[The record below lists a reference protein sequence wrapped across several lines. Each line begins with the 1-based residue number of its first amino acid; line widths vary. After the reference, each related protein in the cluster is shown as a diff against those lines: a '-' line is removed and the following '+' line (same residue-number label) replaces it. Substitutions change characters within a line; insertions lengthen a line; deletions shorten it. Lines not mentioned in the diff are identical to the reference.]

1 MSYIACKLYIDSLY
15 YQKLNSEGQALFDYE
30 EASSLYY
37 TVFPAASCH
46 GDCLYE
52 YIIAFVEVGLIMT
65 NNNYDLTHAST
76 LKCEVFK
83 LSKSKTIFTLLIEIT
98 NLNNPTCYHDFM
110 TFEILNQTAH
120 CFDFKLLGD
129 QTLFSPEAH
138 SSNHSIYL

>member
-15 YQKLNSEGQALFDYE
+15 YEKLNSEGQALFDYE

-52 YIIAFVEVGLIMT
+52 YIIAFIEVALIMT
-65 NNNYDLTHAST
+65 NHNYDLTNEST

-83 LSKSKTIFTLLIEIT
+83 LTKSKTLFTLLIEIT
-98 NLNNPTCYHDFM
+98 HPNSPTCHHDFM
-110 TFEILNQTAH
+110 TFEILNQTAYG
-120 CFDFKLLGD
+120 FDFKLLGD
-129 QTLFSPEAH
+129 QTLFSSEAY
-138 SSNHSIYL
+138 SSNHSVYL